1 MPYKI
6 RKVRGKHCYSVKKSK
21 TKTKTMANSKRNRTF
36 ARCTTLKKAKAQIRL
51 LNYLEH
57 K

>member
-6 RKVRGKHCYSVKKSK
+6 VKKGAK
-21 TKTKTMANSKRNRTF
+21 FAVYNTEKKKYNAKATTKTKAEK
-36 ARCTTLKKAKAQIRL
+36 QIRL

-57 K
+57 KKS

>member
-21 TKTKTMANSKRNRTF
+21 TKKRAAKSKTKSRTF
-36 ARCTTLKKAKAQIRL
+36 ARCTTMKKAKAQIRL

>member
-6 RKVRGKHCYSVKKSK
+6 VKKN
-21 TKTKTMANSKRNRTF
+21 TKF
-36 ARCTTLKKAKAQIRL
+36 AVYNTEKKKYNAKGTTKAKAQKQIRL

-57 K
+57 KKS